1 MVQKLDPEIARKR
14 MISYGMEPT
23 VLYPGRVDAPWPGI
37 CLECKQPGSPTLS
50 NAKRQGVCAP
60 CGQARAAEALRLPLS
75 EVVRALMHPMPRA
88 LLVTNGKFT
97 VECIKWAQGEKRLIL
112 VTRVRL
118 ERWAIDG
125 LPRHEALC
133 LSD

>member
-1 MVQKLDPEIARKR
+1 
-14 MISYGMEPT
+14 
-23 VLYPGRVDAPWPGI
+23 
-37 CLECKQPGSPTLS
+37 
-50 NAKRQGVCAP
+50 
-60 CGQARAAEALRLPLS
+60 
-75 EVVRALMHPMPRA
+75 MPRA